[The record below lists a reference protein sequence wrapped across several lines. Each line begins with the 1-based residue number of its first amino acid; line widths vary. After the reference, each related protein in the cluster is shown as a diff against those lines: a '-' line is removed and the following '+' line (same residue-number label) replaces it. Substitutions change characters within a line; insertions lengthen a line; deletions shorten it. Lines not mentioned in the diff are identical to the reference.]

1 MLLVSESEATDLA
14 LAEPIP
20 LAQHPAAVYLGTL
33 APSSQRT
40 MGSSLDQIAR
50 SLTGGRCDAMTLD
63 WSKLRYKHTIAVRN
77 ALAQRLKPKTANK
90 MLAGLKRTLQE
101 AYKLEL
107 IELETYLKAIDFP
120 KVPVNYGSRA
130 KFLSPEEIQ
139 KLIQCCLAQDTIFG
153 IRDACIITL
162 FAGCGL
168 RRQEI
173 VRLELRDIVIKTKSP
188 VPRLSKAGLAGDRWS
203 EVRFAEV
210 AIRHGKGNKNRKVY
224 LGSKRLV
231 LLEKWLQVRGDKPGA
246 LICPLTNQGRMINRH
261 LADHGDRIYKIIKR
275 RGELAGLPNLKPHD
289 FRGTFCSSLFDA
301 GIDIFT
307 IQDLMGHHSSDTTKV
322 YDLRGEERKQKAVE
336 KLPF

>member
-1 MLLVSESEATDLA
+1 MLLVSESESADLA
-14 LAEPIP
+14 LAQPIP

-33 APSSQRT
+33 APSSRRT
-40 MGSSLDQIAR
+40 MGNSLDQMAR
-50 SLTGGRCDAMTLD
+50 SLTDDRCDAMTLD
-63 WSKLRYKHTIAVRN
+63 WSKLRYKHTIALRN

-107 IELETYLKAIDFP
+107 IDSETYLKAIDFP
-120 KVPVNYGSRA
+120 KIPVNYGSRA

-139 KLIQCCLAQDTIFG
+139 RLIQCCLAEDSIFG

-173 VRLELRDIVIKTKSP
+173 VRLKLRDVTIQTKP
-188 VPRLSKAGLAGDRWS
+188 DQNQL
-203 EVRFAEV
+203 VRFAEV
-210 AIRHGKGNKNRKVY
+210 LIRHGKGDKERKVY

-231 LLEKWLQVRGDKPGA
+231 LLEKWLRVRGDKPGA
-246 LICPLTNQGRMINRH
+246 LICPITNHGRLIYRH
-261 LADHGDRIYKIIKR
+261 FCDHGDRIYKIIKQ
-275 RGELAGLPNLKPHD
+275 RGKLAGLPNLKPHD

-301 GIDIFT
+301 GVDIFT
-307 IQDLMGHHSSDTTKV
+307 IQDLMGHFSSDTTKV

-336 KLPF
+336 QLPF